1 MAAPT
6 TPSPPPSPAA
16 HRSTPA
22 PSSRGPLPTPKAP
35 GPATACAGEQGS
47 LSPSDEFTH
56 DGEGFFWVFIRYTG
70 DRLLVLLRRT
80 ERYVDSTDYA
90 LAGRVLA
97 LQLGPRTF
105 VFGYDDRTQDG
116 AINFYDHGLAWAVGD
131 TVDVRLAALNP
142 PAAPAGLTAN
152 ADGNTRIDLQ
162 WQAPADDGGSAL
174 TGYRIEVSED
184 GGSRWSSLVANLAA
198 DPASDT
204 VTYSHTGLAAAI
216 TRHYRVSAINAVGI
230 SDPSGT
236 AFATTD
242 GTYHATAGPIPG
254 TVIFP
259 ATLTPGTRSDADG
272 TWTGYNHS
280 ARSGSLQPPTFA
292 HAGHGF
298 SLPAVEFTGTQLRV
312 TLSRTHGSGADPLAG
327 SRLTLHLGPEAF
339 PFGYDERGGDG
350 SIAFTPHNLTWAD
363 GDRVDVRLALLTPPD
378 APAGLEAEARGAYI
392 IDLAWEAPASD
403 GGSPVTSYRIEVS
416 DNSGGTWS
424 DLVADTKSTDT
435 AFSHTGLAAGS
446 LRHYRVSAFNDHG
459 ISDPSNTAFATT
471 ARVAATAPAAPT
483 GLTATASGSA
493 RIDLAWAAP
502 ASDGGSAI
510 TGYRIEVSAD
520 GGLSWSD
527 LVADTRSGAI
537 TYSHTRLAPETTRH
551 YRVSAINSA
560 GTSSPSNTAFASTAA
575 AAAQVEIWSAT
586 LTVKDLGSGLL
597 GCRQGTSGAE
607 CDNSSVLSDDGF
619 QVGST
624 DFAVLVMQLLAD
636 GRLDLILSPDI
647 TSRARSLTLYV
658 DGTAFAFGDANITTL
673 DSRHWLNSGL
683 GWSAGDTVALR
694 LTLPAS
700 APDPPTGLAAIPV
713 GGSQIDLSWTA
724 PASDGGFPVTGY
736 RIEVSE
742 DAGASWTDLVG
753 DTESPL
759 TEHPHAGLAKGD
771 TRHYRVSAI
780 NVRGVSGPSNTAF
793 ATTSEAIEVEVWS
806 ATLTVPELA
815 EGPLGCSNSAGNAK
829 RCSNTAVLSDDDFL
843 VGSTAFGILSIRLQ
857 ADRTLNFIVDTDLIS
872 AARSLT
878 LHVGDAAFAFR
889 QADGKL
895 LASRHW
901 YNSGLDW
908 SAGDTVSLR
917 LTFAAPAVPGT
928 LLYAG
933 TLVAGTGTR
942 GGSDYTGYS
951 DASGY
956 GYLYPE
962 GFAYKRQAFSF
973 GAIEYTGNRLAAQ
986 LLRTEGS
993 GDATLADGILVLHL
1007 GTKAFNFRYDDL
1019 DSSGAIDFSGH
1030 GLAWDDGEGVDV
1042 RLALLSPPG
1051 PPTGLTA
1058 TPRGRDTVDLV
1069 WTAPAN
1075 DGGTPVTG
1083 YRIEFTAGGTWSDLA
1098 ADTGSTETAFSHSGL
1113 AAGKEYGYRVSAI
1126 NAAGTSEASNV
1137 DNATTGVGAHH
1148 HAAPASIPGT
1158 QLFSGT
1164 LQAGTLTETEGT
1176 WVGYGLFV
1184 GAHGSL
1190 LPSSEFS
1197 HDGEGFLIFVIRHTQ
1212 DRLLFQLRRTER
1224 LVDSTD
1230 LALAGRV
1237 LALHLGPR
1245 TFVFGYDDR
1254 DATGSIDF
1262 YNHGLAWALGD
1273 IVDVRLALLSP
1284 PGAPASLAAAARGRD
1299 TIDLSWQRPASD
1311 GGAPLTGYRI
1321 EVSEDEGLTWSDLVA
1336 AAPPTAISYSHTGLV
1351 GGSERHYRV
1360 SAINAA
1366 GTSDPSDSASDT
1378 TDFIHHAAPA
1388 GIPGTVVYSATL
1400 TAGTADQFGTTYT
1413 GYNSGNGSGSLS
1425 PAEFDHGGH
1434 SRTFAFMAFAGSNLV
1449 ASLGAVSSDDPL
1461 AGSLVVLHLG
1471 PRAFP
1476 FAFDDIL
1483 DDGRVDFSPHGLTW
1497 LAGDTADV
1505 RLALLSSP
1513 DPPTGLTA
1521 TARGR
1526 ETIRLDW
1533 AAPASDGGTAITGY
1547 RIEESPDGSSGS
1559 WSDLVGNT
1567 ASPATTY
1574 THEGLSEGDTRHYR
1588 VSAINAAG
1596 TSDPSGTASDTTE
1609 EATVPGAPTGLT
1621 ATARG
1626 TDAIRVEWSAPAS
1639 DGGSPLTGYRIEVSP
1654 DGSSNSWSDLVAD
1667 TNSTAVTYDHTGLSS
1682 SSTRHYR
1689 VSAINAV
1696 GTSDPSDT
1704 ASDTT
1709 GANHHA
1715 APASIPGTVLY
1726 SATLIAGTADHS
1738 GTSYTGYNSSNGSG
1752 SLSPGGFS
1760 YGGHSRA
1767 FAFMAFAGSNLAVEL
1782 TAASPADPLAGSSVV
1797 LYLGPKAFP
1806 FDFDYILDD
1815 GSIEFTP
1822 HGLTWLAGDTV
1833 DVRFALLSRP
1843 GAPRELSATAR
1854 GTDAIR
1860 LDWSAPASDGGA
1872 DITGYRIEVSSN
1884 GGVGW
1889 SNLSVNTASPATTY
1903 THEGLS
1909 EGDTRHYRV
1918 SAINAVGRSGFSN
1931 IAFATTKT
1939 ATVPGPP
1946 TALSATASGTGTI
1959 RLDWVAPASDGGAD
1973 ISGYKIEWS
1982 ADGNAPW
1989 RSVPEDTGSA
1999 ATTYPDTG
2007 LDSGTTRHYRVSA
2020 INAAGT
2026 SAPSNTAYAT
2036 AYAKPG
2042 APRALTA
2049 TARGANVIR
2058 LDWVAPASNGG
2069 TAITGY
2075 RIEVSE
2081 DAGSNWADLVA
2092 NTTATTHL
2100 HSGLSEGDTRHY
2112 RVSAINA
2119 VGTSGHSNTA
2129 SDTTEALSAPDAPT
2143 ALTAAA
2149 RGRETIRLD
2158 WAAPASD
2165 GGTAITGYRIEVSE
2179 DAGSNWA
2186 DLVANTI
2193 SAATAYLHRGLSEG
2207 DTRHYRV
2214 SAINRTGTSN
2224 PSDIAFATT
2233 EAASVPEPP
2242 RDLSATGRG
2251 RNTIDLNWVA
2261 PAGDGGADIT
2271 GYRIEVSVDGGKSW
2285 VSHVR
2290 HTLSLAT
2297 AYSHVGLSSGDTRHY
2312 RVSAI
2317 NRAGDSDPSNIAFA
2331 STQALPGPPTALTA
2345 AANGSAQIDLNWVAP
2360 ASDGGAAISGYRI
2373 EVSPDGG
2380 LAWSVLRADTG
2391 SDATAHSHT
2400 GLAPETTRHY
2410 RVYAINLAGT
2420 SDASN
2425 IDFATTE
2432 AAQGTPTNLTATAL
2446 GTDTIELVWRPP
2458 SGPAVTGYRIEF
2470 SADGSPGSWSD
2481 LEADTGSTS
2490 IIYTH
2495 GGLSS
2500 GDTRHYRVSAIRDG
2514 VTSAPS
2520 NTASATT
2527 HTAPG
2532 APTGLTAAARG
2543 KGTIDLRWSAPANDG
2558 GTAVSGYRI
2567 EVSPDGTSGSWSD
2580 LAANTGSTATA
2591 YSHTGL
2597 ADETTRHYR
2606 VSAINSAGTS
2616 AASGTA
2622 SDTTHAAP
2630 DAPTG
2635 LAATARGKGTIDLRW
2650 SAPANDGGTAI
2661 TGYRI
2666 EWSADGTSGSWSDL
2680 AADTGSAAT
2689 TYSDSGLAAGTTR
2702 HYRVS
2707 AISAV
2712 GTSAPSGTDSA
2723 TTDAVPGA
2731 PTGLTATANGRDS
2744 IDLNWSAPASDGG
2757 AAITGY
2763 RIEWSAD
2770 GTSDSWADLVANTNS
2785 AAVAY
2790 SDTGLAASTTRHYRV
2805 SAINA
2810 VGTSAPSGTDSAT
2823 TDAATAPDAPTG
2835 LTATARGKGT
2845 IVLSWSAPASDGG
2858 AAITGY
2864 RIEWSADGAAP
2875 WSDLVANTGSG
2886 ATGYPDTG
2894 LADETTRHYRVSAIN
2909 AAGTSAPSNTASGTT
2924 GTAPGAPTGLT
2935 ATASGRTRIDL
2946 SWSAPA
2952 SDGGTAITGYRIEW
2966 SADGTSGS
2974 WSDLVASTGSTA
2986 IAYSDTGLAPGATRH
3001 YRVSTINAAGI
3012 SAPSNTASDTTDTAL
3027 GAPTGLTAT
3036 ASGGTRIDLSW
3047 SAPASDGG
3055 AAISGYRIEFS
3066 ADGVSDWTD
3075 LVANTGSDAVAYS
3088 DDGLAPGTTR
3098 HYRVSAIN
3106 ADGTSAPSNI
3116 ASAITDEPPG
3126 APTDLTATA
3135 RGKDTIQLDW
3145 AAPASDGGA
3154 AISGYRIEFSA
3165 TGESDWTEFVA
3176 TTGSDATAYPHT
3188 GLSEGDTLYY
3198 RVSAI
3203 NAAGT
3208 SAPSNTASAT
3218 TGEPVAPDPPTDLT
3232 ATARG
3237 KNTIRLDWAAPASD
3251 GRAAITGYRIE
3262 SSATG
3267 DSDWTE
3273 LVASTGSDATT
3284 YRHIRLQEGATVYYR
3299 VSAINS
3305 IGTSRPS
3312 NIASATTGEAGT
3324 ADPPTG
3330 LTANA
3335 RAKDTID
3342 LSWNAPASDGG
3353 AEVSGYRIE
3362 VSEDEGLN
3370 WSVLEANTRSAATAY
3385 SHTGLVLRRHA
3396 PLPRLRHQRRRHL
3409 RPLQHRLRHHPRGP
3423 RRPHRPD
3430 CQRRREHADRPEL
3443 ERAGQRRRVGHQ
3455 RLPHRGFRRRRLE
3468 LERAPG

>member
-1 MAAPT
+1 M
-6 TPSPPPSPAA
+6 
-16 HRSTPA
+16 
-22 PSSRGPLPTPKAP
+22 
-35 GPATACAGEQGS
+35 
-47 LSPSDEFTH
+47 
-56 DGEGFFWVFIRYTG
+56 
-70 DRLLVLLRRT
+70 
-80 ERYVDSTDYA
+80 
-90 LAGRVLA
+90 
-97 LQLGPRTF
+97 
-105 VFGYDDRTQDG
+105 
-116 AINFYDHGLAWAVGD
+116 
-131 TVDVRLAALNP
+131 
-142 PAAPAGLTAN
+142 
-152 ADGNTRIDLQ
+152 
-162 WQAPADDGGSAL
+162 
-174 TGYRIEVSED
+174 
-184 GGSRWSSLVANLAA
+184 
-198 DPASDT
+198 
-204 VTYSHTGLAAAI
+204 
-216 TRHYRVSAINAVGI
+216 
-230 SDPSGT
+230 
-236 AFATTD
+236 
-242 GTYHATAGPIPG
+242 
-254 TVIFP
+254 
-259 ATLTPGTRSDADG
+259 
-272 TWTGYNHS
+272 
-280 ARSGSLQPPTFA
+280 
-292 HAGHGF
+292 
-298 SLPAVEFTGTQLRV
+298 
-312 TLSRTHGSGADPLAG
+312 
-327 SRLTLHLGPEAF
+327 
-339 PFGYDERGGDG
+339 
-350 SIAFTPHNLTWAD
+350 
-363 GDRVDVRLALLTPPD
+363 
-378 APAGLEAEARGAYI
+378 
-392 IDLAWEAPASD
+392 
-403 GGSPVTSYRIEVS
+403 
-416 DNSGGTWS
+416 
-424 DLVADTKSTDT
+424 ADTKSTDT

-446 LRHYRVSAFNDHG
+446 RRHYRVSAFNDHG

-502 ASDGGSAI
+502 GSDGGSAI
-510 TGYRIEVSAD
+510 TGYRIEVSGD

-537 TYSHTRLAPETTRH
+537 TYSHTRLAPQTTRH

-560 GTSSPSNTAFASTAA
+560 GISSPSNTAFASTAA
-575 AAAQVEIWSAT
+575 ATAQVEIWSAT
-586 LTVKDLGSGLL
+586 LTVQDLGFDLL
-597 GCRQGTSGAE
+597 GCRNGTSGVD

-636 GRLDLILSPDI
+636 GRLDLILDPDI
-647 TSRARSLTLYV
+647 RSRARSLTLYV
-658 DGTAFAFGDANITTL
+658 DGTAFAFSDADITTL
-673 DSRHWLNSGL
+673 DSRLWLNSGL
-683 GWSAGDTVALR
+683 GWSAGETVALR

-713 GGSQIDLSWTA
+713 SGSQIDLSWTA

-742 DAGASWTDLVG
+742 DAGASWTDLVT
-753 DTESPL
+753 DTASTL
-759 TEHPHAGLAKGD
+759 TEYSHTGLSEGE

-780 NVRGVSGPSNTAF
+780 NARGVSDSSDPAF
-793 ATTSEAIEVEVWS
+793 ATTSEEIEVEVWS
-806 ATLTVPELA
+806 ATLTVQEL
-815 EGPLGCSNSAGNAK
+815 ELGSLGCEGGAPVPK
-829 RCSNTAVLSDDDFL
+829 RCDNTAILSDHDFL
-843 VGSTAFGILSIRLQ
+843 VGSTEFDILTIRLLE
-857 ADRTLNFIVDTDLIS
+857 DGTLDFFLASDLTS

-889 QADGKL
+889 QADSKL
-895 LASRHW
+895 LDSRHW

-908 SAGDTVSLR
+908 SVGDTVNLR

-951 DASGY
+951 VPNRY

-962 GFAYKRQAFSF
+962 GFAYQQQAFSF

-1030 GLAWDDGEGVDV
+1030 GLAWDDGESVDV
-1042 RLALLSPPG
+1042 RLALLTPPG

-1058 TPRGRDTVDLV
+1058 AARGRDTIDLA

-1083 YRIEFTAGGTWSDLA
+1083 YRVEVNTAGTWSNVV
-1098 ADTGSTETAFSHSGL
+1098 ADTGSTDTTYTHTGL
-1113 AAGKEYGYRVSAI
+1113 VTGNQYFYRVSAI
-1126 NAAGTSEASNV
+1126 NAAGTSDPSNH
-1137 DNATTGVGAHH
+1137 DSATTAAGTQHY
-1148 HAAPASIPGT
+1148 AAPTTIPGT
-1158 QLFSGT
+1158 ELLAGLLT
-1164 LQAGTLTETEGT
+1164 AGTRTSLGNT
-1176 WVGYGLFV
+1176 WTGFYLFEST
-1184 GAHGSL
+1184 GSL
-1190 LPSSEFS
+1190 TPWAFDLDGITFTLPRIEFT
-1197 HDGEGFLIFVIRHTQ
+1197 GN
-1212 DRLLFQLRRTER
+1212 RLSVLLRKPRAGN
-1224 LVDSTD
+1224 VDP
-1230 LALAGRV
+1230 LAGSL
-1237 LALHLGPR
+1237 LALHLGTR
-1245 TFVFGYDDR
+1245 TLFFRYDDLNPV
-1254 DATGSIDF
+1254 DGTIEFSG
-1262 YNHGLAWALGD
+1262 HGLTWSAGD
-1273 IVDVRLALLSP
+1273 TAGVRLALLSP
-1284 PGAPASLAAAARGRD
+1284 PDIPTDMAASARGRD
-1299 TIDLSWQRPASD
+1299 TIDLSWQPPASD
-1311 GGAPLTGYRI
+1311 GGSPLAGYRI
-1321 EVSEDEGLTWSDLVA
+1321 EVSEDEGANWSDLVA

-1366 GTSDPSDSASDT
+1366 GTSDPSGTASAT

-1388 GIPGTVVYSATL
+1388 GIPGTVVYSAIL
-1400 TAGTADQFGTTYT
+1400 TAGTADQFDTSYT

-1434 SRTFAFMAFAGSNLV
+1434 SRTFAFMAFNGSNLV
-1449 ASLGAVSSDDPL
+1449 ASLSAVSSDDPL

-1526 ETIRLDW
+1526 ETIRLEW
-1533 AAPASDGGTAITGY
+1533 AAPASDGGTAVTGY
-1547 RIEESPDGSSGS
+1547 RIEESPDGTAGS

-1567 ASPATTY
+1567 ASTATTY

-1596 TSDPSGTASDTTE
+1596 TSDPSDPASDTTE
-1609 EATVPGAPTGLT
+1609 EAAAPGAPTGLT

-1626 TDAIRVEWSAPAS
+1626 TDAIRLEWSAPAS
-1639 DGGSPLTGYRIEVSP
+1639 DGGSPLSGYRIEESP
-1654 DGSSNSWSDLVAD
+1654 DGSSGSWSDLVGN

-1696 GTSDPSDT
+1696 GTSDPSGT

-1715 APASIPGTVLY
+1715 APASIPGTVVY

-1738 GTSYTGYNSSNGSG
+1738 GTSYTGYNRSNGSG

-1782 TAASPADPLAGSSVV
+1782 TAANPADPLAGSSVV

-1806 FDFDYILDD
+1806 FGFDDILDD

-1833 DVRFALLSRP
+1833 DVRLALLSRP
-1843 GAPRELSATAR
+1843 RIPRALTATAR

-1860 LDWSAPASDGGA
+1860 LDWSAPASDGGSPL
-1872 DITGYRIEVSSN
+1872 TGYRIEVSPD
-1884 GGVGW
+1884 GVGW

-1918 SAINAVGRSGFSN
+1918 SAINRFGRSGFSN
-1931 IAFATTKT
+1931 TAFATTEA

-1959 RLDWVAPASDGGAD
+1959 RLDWSAPASDGGDD

-1982 ADGNAPW
+1982 AAGNAPW
-1989 RSVPEDTGSA
+1989 RSVAEDTGSA

-2007 LDSGTTRHYRVSA
+2007 LDSGSTRHYRVSA
-2020 INAAGT
+2020 INSAGT

-2049 TARGANVIR
+2049 TARGANAIR
-2058 LDWVAPASNGG
+2058 LDWAAPASDGG

-2075 RIEVSE
+2075 RIEVSS
-2081 DAGSNWADLVA
+2081 DGSSGPWTELVA
-2092 NTTATTHL
+2092 STAATTYL
-2100 HSGLSEGDTRHY
+2100 HGGLSEGDTRHY
-2112 RVSAINA
+2112 RVSAINL
-2119 VGTSGHSNTA
+2119 VGPSDPSNTA

-2143 ALTAAA
+2143 ALAAAA

-2165 GGTAITGYRIEVSE
+2165 GGTAITGYRIEVSS
-2179 DAGSNWA
+2179 DGSSGPWTE
-2186 DLVANTI
+2186 LVANTI

-2214 SAINRTGTSN
+2214 SAINSAGTSN
-2224 PSDIAFATT
+2224 PSGIAFATT

-2242 RDLSATGRG
+2242 RDLSAAGRG

-2285 VSHVR
+2285 VNHVS
-2290 HTLSLAT
+2290 HTLSVAT

-2317 NRAGDSDPSNIAFA
+2317 NRAGASDPSNVAFA
-2331 STQALPGPPTALTA
+2331 STQTLPGTPTSLAA

-2391 SDATAHSHT
+2391 SDATAYSHT
-2400 GLAPETTRHY
+2400 GLAPETRRDY
-2410 RVYAINLAGT
+2410 RVYAINEAGI

-2425 IDFATTE
+2425 IAFATTD
-2432 AAQGTPTNLTATAL
+2432 AAQGTPTDLTATAL

-2458 SGPAVTGYRIEF
+2458 SGPAVSGYRIEV

-2481 LEADTGSTS
+2481 LEANTGSTS
-2490 IIYTH
+2490 IIYSH
-2495 GGLSS
+2495 SGLSS

-2532 APTGLTAAARG
+2532 APTGLAAAARG

-2567 EVSPDGTSGSWSD
+2567 EVSADGTSGSWSD
-2580 LAANTGSTATA
+2580 LAADTGSTATA

-2616 AASGTA
+2616 AASATA

-2635 LAATARGKGTIDLRW
+2635 LAAAARGKSTIDLRW

-2680 AADTGSAAT
+2680 EASTGSAAT

-2723 TTDAVPGA
+2723 TTDAAPGA

-2757 AAITGY
+2757 ATISGY
-2763 RIEWSAD
+2763 RIEWSAE

-2785 AAVAY
+2785 TAVAY
-2790 SDTGLAASTTRHYRV
+2790 SDTGLAAGTTRHYRV

-2823 TDAATAPDAPTG
+2823 TDAAIAPDAPDGPDRHRPRQGHHRAVLERTRQRR
-2835 LTATARGKGT
+2835 RGRHQR
-2845 IVLSWSAPASDGG
+2845 L
-2858 AAITGY
+2858 
-2864 RIEWSADGAAP
+2864 
-2875 WSDLVANTGSG
+2875 
-2886 ATGYPDTG
+2886 PDRVVRR
-2894 LADETTRHYRVSAIN
+2894 RHYR
-2909 AAGTSAPSNTASGTT
+2909 
-2924 GTAPGAPTGLT
+2924 L
-2935 ATASGRTRIDL
+2935 
-2946 SWSAPA
+2946 
-2952 SDGGTAITGYRIEW
+2952 
-2966 SADGTSGS
+2966 
-2974 WSDLVASTGSTA
+2974 LV
-2986 IAYSDTGLAPGATRH
+2986 
-3001 YRVSTINAAGI
+3001 
-3012 SAPSNTASDTTDTAL
+3012 
-3027 GAPTGLTAT
+3027 
-3036 ASGGTRIDLSW
+3036 
-3047 SAPASDGG
+3047 
-3055 AAISGYRIEFS
+3055 
-3066 ADGVSDWTD
+3066 
-3075 LVANTGSDAVAYS
+3075 
-3088 DDGLAPGTTR
+3088 
-3098 HYRVSAIN
+3098 
-3106 ADGTSAPSNI
+3106 
-3116 ASAITDEPPG
+3116 
-3126 APTDLTATA
+3126 
-3135 RGKDTIQLDW
+3135 
-3145 AAPASDGGA
+3145 
-3154 AISGYRIEFSA
+3154 
-3165 TGESDWTEFVA
+3165 
-3176 TTGSDATAYPHT
+3176 
-3188 GLSEGDTLYY
+3188 
-3198 RVSAI
+3198 
-3203 NAAGT
+3203 
-3208 SAPSNTASAT
+3208 
-3218 TGEPVAPDPPTDLT
+3218 
-3232 ATARG
+3232 
-3237 KNTIRLDWAAPASD
+3237 
-3251 GRAAITGYRIE
+3251 
-3262 SSATG
+3262 
-3267 DSDWTE
+3267 
-3273 LVASTGSDATT
+3273 
-3284 YRHIRLQEGATVYYR
+3284 
-3299 VSAINS
+3299 
-3305 IGTSRPS
+3305 RPRRQH
-3312 NIASATTGEAGT
+3312 G
-3324 ADPPTG
+3324 
-3330 LTANA
+3330 
-3335 RAKDTID
+3335 
-3342 LSWNAPASDGG
+3342 
-3353 AEVSGYRIE
+3353 
-3362 VSEDEGLN
+3362 
-3370 WSVLEANTRSAATAY
+3370 
-3385 SHTGLVLRRHA
+3385 LRRYRLPRHRPRRRDHA

-3409 RPLQHRLRHHPRGP
+3409 RPLRHRLRHDRHGP

-3430 CQRRREHADRPEL
+3430 GHRQWEDADRPVLERARQRGRDRHHRLPNRVVRRRHYRLLVRPRRQHRLHRRRLLRYRPGSRRHAPLSRLHDQRRRHLRPFQHRFRHHRHGPRRPDGPDRHRPRGHRDRPVLEHAR
-3443 ERAGQRRRVGHQ
+3443 QRRRGRHQ
-3455 RLPHRGFRRRRLE
+3455 RLPDRGFRGRRLELDRARRHHRLRRRRL
-3468 LERAPG
+3468 LR